1 MVKSDLT
8 GFGLCVV
15 WPIAGLRHW
24 ADKEPTSA
32 NPNRGR
38 LGPAK
43 IKSEAAQCLNVL
55 EEALLSR
62 GNSPL
67 FFKAFPP
74 K

>member
-43 IKSEAAQCLNVL
+43 IKSEAAQCLKCL
-55 EEALLSR
+55 GR
-62 GNSPL
+62 GPFVTWELAPL
-67 FFKAFPP
+67 F
-74 K
+74 